1 MIESAFC
8 TCCRNVI
15 GRGRRSAGRI
25 AFRRVN
31 HFESPLFG
39 TRDDEPSIGVQHS
52 RPMSCRRSWQSACE
66 SSACRPLIP
75 CQPRTFSHQ
84 TRIHHRRRFTSVKI
98 PAEWNLNDTRE
109 RSRWRREPFSNG
121 ISNLIMIRSC
131 RRKFGGGPT
140 ISWGSLRVGWDST
153 DHDREIARRN
163 VQSREVT
170 AARSLNG
177 KV

>member
-1 MIESAFC
+1 MAVRLRKLSVSPINSLSAA
-8 TCCRNVI
+8 R
-15 GRGRRSAGRI
+15 
-25 AFRRVN
+25 
-31 HFESPLFG
+31 
-39 TRDDEPSIGVQHS
+39 
-52 RPMSCRRSWQSACE
+52 
-66 SSACRPLIP
+66 
-75 CQPRTFSHQ
+75 FSHQ

-140 ISWGSLRVGWDST
+140 IFLGIASCRMGQL

-163 VQSREVT
+163 VQSQLREVSM
-170 AARSLNG
+170 ARFEETRALFPRIWQCLPIFRFLQIFPRRVRVGRENVSL
-177 KV
+177 KYF